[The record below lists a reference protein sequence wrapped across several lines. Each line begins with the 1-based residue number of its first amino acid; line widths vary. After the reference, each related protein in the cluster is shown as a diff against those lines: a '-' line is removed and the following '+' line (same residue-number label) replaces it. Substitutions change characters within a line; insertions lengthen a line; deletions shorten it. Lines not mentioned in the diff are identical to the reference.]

1 MARMDEVSGIR
12 YPLVLS
18 LLHALENWK
27 RILVLG
33 SGVPGRLVLV
43 ESSSLLSRQDLS
55 PMVKVLIEYWVRYGL
70 AYF

>member
-1 MARMDEVSGIR
+1 MPWKIGSGF
-12 YPLVLS
+12 
-18 LLHALENWK
+18 
-27 RILVLG
+27 LVLG